1 MDAAGQRSRS
11 PRHLGAISAAS
22 PRDLGG
28 ISARRSEVRDGRH
41 NGLLPIVAEESE
53 RFGRRL
59 AVDAIGEHVR
69 EEAELGEEVE
79 GLEEDD
85 RGHE

>member
-1 MDAAGQRSRS
+1 MGAAGQRSRY
-11 PRHLGAISAAS
+11 PGHLGAIPSAS

-41 NGLLPIVAEESE
+41 DGLLPIVTEESE

-79 GLEEDD
+79 RLEEDD